1 VIGATR
7 AFATLIGAAVAGF
20 LIWLAA
26 QVGDGTTGGYWATYG
41 IIAGAGLVLAVAQ
54 WRGRGNPLA
63 MFLVT
68 FIPVLVAVGW
78 VAIAAQPE
86 GNWFRDHV
94 TSWSSSIGIDSVVGD
109 LAGYVGVLAFGLG
122 VVFGLT
128 FEPAMLRRKRRV
140 RAGAGAVPATTTS
153 TAGLP
158 AGERTYDGGEP
169 AYERTAAD
177 EPTAAERRELGSE
190 PVVDREA
197 AEREDVVR
205 R

>member
-1 VIGATR
+1 MIGATR
-7 AFATLIGAAVAGF
+7 AFATLVGAALAGF
-20 LIWLAA
+20 LIWVAA
-26 QVGDGTTGGYWATYG
+26 QIGDGTTGGYWATYG
-41 IIAGAGLVLAVAQ
+41 IIAGAGIVLAVAQ
-54 WRGRGNPLA
+54 WRGSRGNPLA

-78 VAIAAQPE
+78 VALAAQPE

-94 TSWSSSIGIDSVVGD
+94 TSWSSDIGIGSVVDD
-109 LAGYVGVLAFGLG
+109 LAEYVGVLAFGLG
-122 VVFGLT
+122 IVFGLT

-153 TAGLP
+153 TAALP
-158 AGERTYDGGEP
+158 AGEAEP
-169 AYERTAAD
+169 AYERPAAD
-177 EPTAAERRELGSE
+177 EPTAAERRELGSR
-190 PVVDREA
+190 PVVDRDG